1 MTRFSIL
8 VYMNKAKLQ
17 SVSQKIEKISFCRIG
32 YTFAIELLG
41 IPLTEHRTEKVF
53 TLFIPAGRIAL

>member
-1 MTRFSIL
+1 
-8 VYMNKAKLQ
+8 MNKAKLQ

>member
-17 SVSQKIEKISFCRIG
+17 GVSQKIENTSFCRIG
-32 YTFAIELLG
+32 YTFAIELSS
-41 IPLTEHRTEKVF
+41 IPLIEHMTERLC
-53 TLFIPAGRIAL
+53 TLFISISRIAL